1 MSDEIEL
8 FGLGEMLD
16 LLGESTRGAQGQGN
30 QGHGTT
36 DLVGAAQVL
45 QRLSAANPTIAS
57 KIARAH
63 PALRKLAPQLASSQQ
78 VGINVFG
85 LAGNTVSATVALQT
99 YFKPEKLVA
108 VEYLNSGTVNNPPQ
122 TQLLTGAFVGAKNM
136 FPTAPG
142 QGGAI
147 HLGAFGT
154 QGLGTGIN
162 WMTAQPAISITLQI
176 QFLATGTFYG
186 VLFGRTVS

>member
-1 MSDEIEL
+1 MVYTS
-8 FGLGEMLD
+8 
-16 LLGESTRGAQGQGN
+16 
-30 QGHGTT
+30 
-36 DLVGAAQVL
+36 
-45 QRLSAANPTIAS
+45 
-57 KIARAH
+57 
-63 PALRKLAPQLASSQQ
+63 
-78 VGINVFG
+78 
-85 LAGNTVSATVALQT
+85 GNTVAATVALQT

-108 VEYLNSGTVNNPPQ
+108 VEYLNNGTVNNPPQ

-176 QFLATGTFYG
+176 QFLSTGTFYG
-186 VLFGRTVS
+186 VLFGRTVG